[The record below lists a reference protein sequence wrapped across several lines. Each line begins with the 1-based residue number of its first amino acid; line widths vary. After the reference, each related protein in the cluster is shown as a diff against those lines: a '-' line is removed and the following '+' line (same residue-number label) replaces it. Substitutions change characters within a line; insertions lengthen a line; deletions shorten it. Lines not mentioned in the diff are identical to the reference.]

1 MAEQVPIPGSE
12 KCAINGWIALVLLL
26 VVSPAFYAYLQS
38 GLNPSW
44 ETLRAEAP
52 GPVPAA

>member
-1 MAEQVPIPGSE
+1 MPIPGSE
-12 KCAINGWIALVLLL
+12 KGATL

-44 ETLRAEAP
+44 ETLRAEAST
-52 GPVPAA
+52 PVPAS